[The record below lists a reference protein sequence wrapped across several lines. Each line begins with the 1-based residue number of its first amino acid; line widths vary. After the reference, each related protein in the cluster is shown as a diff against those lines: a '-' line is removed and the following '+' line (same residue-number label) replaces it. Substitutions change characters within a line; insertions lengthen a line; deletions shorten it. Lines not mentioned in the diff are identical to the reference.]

1 MIQHLFFF
9 NRSTNVSRVI
19 QTLRQRVMTSHARLA
34 HNNKPYN
41 SSRSPTSLSYFKH
54 LIAILGLGLF
64 TPYTWLVYTM
74 YTTYEHSTLRVV
86 LLFKEIFLV
95 VDVTISKE
103 ARPCDILY
111 YITIDHF
118 LRRDYDLRQILEY
131 GGRDSLFPA
140 TDAGTDSQSV
150 SARRA
155 NNRYSLSPVGYQ
167 YDTPQTANNIFLIK
181 QIR

>member
-34 HNNKPYN
+34 HNNKSYN

-54 LIAILGLGLF
+54 LIAILGLGLV

-118 LRRDYDLRQILEY
+118 LRRNY
-131 GGRDSLFPA
+131 GHDKPLNMAAETVFSPPL
-140 TDAGTDSQSV
+140 TDSQSV
-150 SARRA
+150 FSQKSEQ
-155 NNRYSLSPVGYQ
+155 SLFVEPSR
-167 YDTPQTANNIFLIK
+167 ISI
-181 QIR
+181 